1 MYYTYFGLEE
11 PPFNITPDSKFL
23 YESTEHRKALSM
35 LLYGIQ
41 ERKGF
46 ILLTG
51 EIGSGKTTI
60 CRALVNRLKNDNV
73 RLAVILN
80 PSLNELELLK
90 AINDEFAI
98 PSFYDTKK
106 GLTDALNHF
115 LLLENQAGHNVCLI
129 IDEAQTLSPVML
141 EQVRM
146 LSNLETEDSK
156 LLQIVLIGQPE
167 LRATL
172 EHPDLEQL
180 NQRIAV
186 RFHMEPLQMKDL
198 AGYIDHR
205 LRVAHAKVQVTF
217 TADALQMAFNQTG
230 GIPRKLNV
238 LCDRALLAAFAV
250 PTTTIDKSVMA
261 RAVEEVFGK
270 NRGGGHT
277 GRHRRVG
284 SSASSLPV
292 MRRSMAIAIVVM
304 ALFGLIMGSM
314 ALGVY
319 IARTQVRQQ
328 DQAQANPTSGPD
340 LTDPQQA
347 VDPNGPDGVDS
358 TSTSGP
364 VVAATPS
371 PTPDWESLRQRQP
384 HWKYDDKVTLVR
396 VNDPRVTLRA
406 AQFSVMRAWGFAL
419 NLQEAAS
426 AGDDLLTA
434 GNFNAPGIHS
444 LEVALEGMD
453 YNRAVRLN
461 VPLVLRTK
469 DRGPNLSEYVVL
481 LQAAGEAVT
490 IGDPVWGA
498 KGLKSSDL
506 IKHWGSATAIG
517 FDVSGLR
524 SLKRGE
530 RSATAKELQTF
541 LRAFLRGATDVEVS
555 GVYDAKTTEAIQ
567 KFQAY
572 YDLPETG
579 QLDTLTMILLNARMA
594 TNGPKLNAGALRG

>member
-1 MYYTYFGLEE
+1 MYYSFFGLEE

-23 YESTEHRKALSM
+23 YESAEHREALHC

-60 CRALVNRLKNDNV
+60 CRALVNRLKSDQV

-90 AINDEFAI
+90 AINDEFRI

-141 EQVRM
+141 EQIRM

-167 LRATL
+167 LRTTL

-186 RFHMEPLQMKDL
+186 RFHIEPLKMRDL

-217 TADALQMAFNQTG
+217 TADALQLAYLSTG
-230 GIPRKLNV
+230 GVPRKLNV

-250 PTTTIDKSVMA
+250 PTTTVDKNVMQ
-261 RAVEEVFGK
+261 RAVDEVFG
-270 NRGGGHT
+270 NRGGQSQKVRRT
-277 GRHRRVG
+277 GTGPDLSSVRR
-284 SSASSLPV
+284 AMAV
-292 MRRSMAIAIVVM
+292 MGVVL

-314 ALGVY
+314 AMGIY
-319 IARTQVRQQ
+319 IARLQARQQ
-328 DQAQANPTSGPD
+328 DLQNAVGSAKDPDAPPMPPAPTGTSPNSATPAQ
-340 LTDPQQA
+340 
-347 VDPNGPDGVDS
+347 
-358 TSTSGP
+358 
-364 VVAATPS
+364 AATPS
-371 PTPDWESLRQRQP
+371 PTPDWEALRLRQP
-384 HWKYDDKVTLVR
+384 HWKYDDKVSLVR
-396 VNDPRVTLRA
+396 VNENRFTLRA
-406 AQFSVMRAWGFAL
+406 AQFSILRAWGFAL
-419 NLQEAAS
+419 NLQEISS
-426 AGDDLLTA
+426 AGDELLTA
-434 GNFNAPGIHS
+434 GSFSAPGIHS
-444 LEVALEGMD
+444 VEVPLDGMD
-453 YNRAVRLN
+453 YHRAVRLN
-461 VPLVLRTK
+461 LPVVVHLKGRQ
-469 DRGPNLSEYVVL
+469 PNLSEYVVL
-481 LQAAGEAVT
+481 LRAEGEAVT

-498 KGLKSSDL
+498 KGLRAKDL
-506 IKHWGSATAIG
+506 IAHWNGATVIG
-517 FDVSGLR
+517 FDIAGLR
-524 SLKRGE
+524 NLKRGE
-530 RSATAKELQTF
+530 RSQTARELQIF
-541 LRAFLRGATDVEVS
+541 LRSFLRGTSEVEVS

-572 YDLPETG
+572 YGLPETG
-579 QLDTLTMILLNARMA
+579 QFDPLTLILLNARMA
-594 TNGPKLNAGALRG
+594 PNGPKLNAGALRG